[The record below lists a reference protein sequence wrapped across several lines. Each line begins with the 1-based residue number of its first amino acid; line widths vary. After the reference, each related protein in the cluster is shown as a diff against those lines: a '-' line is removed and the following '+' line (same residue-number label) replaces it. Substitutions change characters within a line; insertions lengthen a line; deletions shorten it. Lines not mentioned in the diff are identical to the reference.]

1 MNIPLKTIKI
11 NFFGELWTLKKIV
24 LNPIEKEYFEN
35 IASRLKLPLHE
46 ALLDPFF
53 YHHLK
58 LNYISSISKL
68 PCQKINGILNNSKS
82 QVEIWIDGKK
92 IEKLQVAD
100 LITSSYLF
108 PLFTT
113 QKSIANFNN
122 CSGIYIE
129 QKEIGYIGSY
139 EFKIDDFSIVKLNFA
154 LVEINNEVLL
164 EKITYSNSK
173 IVFNRRETLIN
184 YQNSYQIA

>member
-1 MNIPLKTIKI
+1 MNKAPIKIKI
-11 NFFGELWTLKKIV
+11 NLFGELWTLKKV
-24 LNPIEKEYFEN
+24 ELNPIEQEYFSQ
-35 IASRLKLPLHE
+35 IALRLKQPLHL

-53 YHHLK
+53 YYHLK
-58 LNYISSISKL
+58 LNYISSIAKL
-68 PCQKINGILNNSKS
+68 PCQKINGILNISKS

-100 LITSSYLF
+100 LVTSSYLF
-108 PLFTT
+108 PLFST

-139 EFKIDDFSIVKLNFA
+139 EFKIDDFSIEKLNFV
-154 LVEINNEVLL
+154 LVEINNQVLL
-164 EKITYSNSK
+164 EKITYPNSK